1 MLSKILTSLTLA
13 TLGLVTAYGQSPRQ
27 LPGCESNPQV
37 KKALAEAA
45 KQRPLLPF
53 AESLAKHKQTIESLL
68 MKYPHDLDVHV
79 ARINTGRYEDFEN
92 WPALRESYVRE
103 SERHPD
109 DAMAVALAGVVLF
122 RKDTPET
129 IRRLEQAGKM
139 APNWGFPPQQLASVY
154 ASGKYADKQKMAE
167 NIVRYFELCP
177 ESTDPI
183 SHMFLGKAGRNDL
196 QAQFASKLRQR
207 LVQQKGV
214 DDFRI
219 YDQLL
224 WPYEFRS
231 RPVGEHPAVRQQVA
245 EDLKRLETLKKQPD
259 AEWLMFLR
267 GGYKQSGASPATI
280 TGLEDRL
287 LREFPSSQEAYQIES
302 ERWNLQNK
310 PPDDHKDQEAW
321 RKYNASQLAA
331 LQKWMR
337 QFPTIHYLKNQYFY
351 AARSQERGSERA
363 DTELVD
369 AYLDSAK
376 YSMPY
381 SGPRVAA
388 AEFLLERGWQPAR
401 ALTLL
406 KEAEPMMLKESQMFR
421 ENDSVSDDEKK
432 SAEKYLPQQ
441 RQRWVR
447 LILNAS
453 RKTQEPAV
461 AQSLKTEIE
470 GALPSEKEQQ
480 SAYWWN
486 RAALAAAESRK
497 ADALT
502 YYQTALLTRTQEAR
516 YIQGRRK
523 DELGDEAHAL
533 FSELGG
539 TETAWTVWSQR
550 PQAAKQEL
558 SEGRWEA
565 AKKELPRFD
574 LKDMQGKSWRLQELG
589 GKSLLINLWATW
601 CGPCKAELP
610 KLQQLYTQIKERK
623 DVQVLSFNID
633 GEVGLVEPYLKEH
646 GYSFP
651 VIPAYDFVNASLDVM
666 GIPQNWIVDPAGKWR
681 WTQLGF
687 DGSEPNW
694 TETMLKRM
702 ESVQA
707 QR

>member
-1 MLSKILTSLTLA
+1 MLCKILTSLTLA
-13 TLGLVTAYGQSPRQ
+13 TLGLATVYGQSQGQ

-37 KKALAEAA
+37 MKALAEAN

-53 AESLAKHKQTIESLL
+53 MESLAKHKQTIESLL
-68 MKYPHDLDVHV
+68 VKYPHDLDVHV
-79 ARINTGRYEDFEN
+79 ARINTGRYEDLEN

-103 SERHPD
+103 AERHSD
-109 DAMAVALAGVVLF
+109 DAMAVALAGVVLC
-122 RKDTPET
+122 RQDTPET

-154 ASGKYADKQKMAE
+154 ARGKYADKQKMAE

-207 LVQQKGV
+207 LMQEKGV
-214 DDFRI
+214 DDFRL

-245 EDLKRLETLKKQPD
+245 EDLKRLERLKKEPD

-267 GGYKQSGASPATI
+267 GGYKQSGASTATI
-280 TGLEDRL
+280 AAVEDRL
-287 LREFPSSQEAYQIES
+287 LREFPNSQEAYQVES
-302 ERWNLQNK
+302 ERWRTQNK

-321 RKYNASQLAA
+321 RKYNESNLAA
-331 LQKWMR
+331 LQKWMS
-337 QFPTIHYLKNQYFY
+337 QFPTIHYLKQAYFY
-351 AARSQERGSERA
+351 SAKSQERGSERA
-363 DTELVD
+363 DIELVD
-369 AYLDSAK
+369 GYLDSAK

-381 SGPRVAA
+381 SGSRIAA

-406 KEAEPMMLKESQMFR
+406 KEAEPMVLKESQRFQ
-421 ENDSVSDDEKK
+421 ENDSVSDDERK
-432 SAEKYLPQQ
+432 SFEKYLPRQ
-441 RQRWVR
+441 RQNWVR
-447 LILNAS
+447 LMLNAS
-453 RKTQEPAV
+453 RKMQEPAV
-461 AQSLKTEIE
+461 AQSLKAEIE

-486 RAALAAAESRK
+486 RAALAAAEGRK

-502 YYQTALLTRTQEAR
+502 YYQSALLARTQEVR
-516 YIQGRRK
+516 YVQGRRK

-539 TETAWTVWSQR
+539 TETAWAVWSQR

-589 GKSLLINLWATW
+589 GKTLLINLWATW

-610 KLQQLYTQIKERK
+610 KLQQLYTQIKDRK
-623 DVQVLSFNID
+623 DVQLLSFNID

-651 VIPAYDFVNASLDVM
+651 VIPAYDFVNAALDVM

-687 DGSEPNW
+687 DSSEPNW
-694 TETMLKRM
+694 TEAMLKRL